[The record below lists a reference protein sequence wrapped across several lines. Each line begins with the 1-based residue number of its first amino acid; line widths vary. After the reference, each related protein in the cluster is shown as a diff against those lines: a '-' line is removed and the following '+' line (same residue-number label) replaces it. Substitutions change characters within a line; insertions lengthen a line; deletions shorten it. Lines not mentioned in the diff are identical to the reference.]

1 MAVIQ
6 DGTNPTGEPVSVP
19 NVVGANGQ
27 HAGYPASASSSKI
40 KTDPLASFP
49 AQGPYAQMVGWGYV
63 TPKKVV
69 TNHDLAKVVDT
80 SDEWIRQN
88 TGIES
93 RHIVTDESETS
104 ATLGTQAGRKALDVA
119 GVPPQ
124 KVDLVICATSTPTHV
139 FPSTASQIQ
148 DHLGCVNAG
157 AYDLSA
163 ACSGFVYALAMARSA
178 ILAGDAEYVLV
189 VGAEV
194 MSRFVDWTDRT
205 TCILFGDGAGAL
217 LIAASDVKGGIGA
230 CQLGSDGSGGD
241 LLTLP
246 AGGSARPATLET
258 VSSGE
263 HFIRMDGPAVF
274 RFATRVMA
282 DVTRSVLAKQGW
294 ALDDVDLVI
303 PHQANSRI
311 IHNSVIKQ
319 LKIPAEKVF
328 VNIAD
333 FGNTSTASIP
343 IALCQALAEDRI
355 NPGKN
360 LVLVGFGGGL
370 SWGAVAVNWSVSHH
384 DVSRHWWQGARQQAA
399 YQAGAARSMWRRV
412 ERRFASRRHRG

>member
-6 DGTNPTGEPVSVP
+6 NGTGPADDTVSVP
-19 NVVGANGQ
+19 MVNGADCQHDANG
-27 HAGYPASASSSKI
+27 ASAPVAQVR
-40 KTDPLASFP
+40 TDPLATFP
-49 AQGPYAQMVGWGYV
+49 AHGPYAQMVGWGYV
-63 TPKKVV
+63 TPRKVV
-69 TNHDLAKVVDT
+69 TNNDLANIVDT
-80 SDEWIRQN
+80 SDEWIRQH
-88 TGIES
+88 TGIVS

-104 ATLGTQAGRKALDVA
+104 ATLGAQAGRQALDVA

-124 KVDLVICATSTPTHV
+124 KVGLVICATSTPTHV

-148 DHLGCVNAG
+148 DDLGCINAG

-178 ILAGDAEYVLV
+178 IVAGDAEYVLV

-194 MSRFVDWTDRT
+194 MSRFVDWTDRS

-230 CQLGSDGSGGD
+230 CELGSDGSGGD

-282 DVTRSVLAKQGW
+282 EATRSVLQKQGW
-294 ALDDVDLVI
+294 TLDDLDLVI

-311 IHNSVIKQ
+311 IQNSVIKQ
-319 LKIPAEKVF
+319 LKIPPEKVF
-328 VNIAD
+328 INIAEY
-333 FGNTSTASIP
+333 GNTSTASIP
-343 IALCQALAEDRI
+343 IALCEALAEDRI
-355 NPGKN
+355 SPGKN

-370 SWGAVAVNWSVSHH
+370 SWGALAVNWSVSQQ

-399 YQAGAARSMWRRV
+399 YRAGAARSMWRRV
-412 ERRFASRRHRG
+412 ERRFASRRDHS